1 MGTQQREDTM
11 PMTEEQAQQ
20 ELESVLKEDG
30 PETIQLDSVPK
41 EDGPET
47 LQAFLAR
54 HPGAVHIK
62 DREIASR
69 NREVARVSCYETQLW
84 VMLKGDSWWYR
95 LDFHC
100 DLFAVFLRAG
110 KRFTIHGKEHR
121 ERHFV

>member
-30 PETIQLDSVPK
+30 PETIQLESVAK

-54 HPGAVHIK
+54 HPGAVHQGSR
-62 DREIASR
+62 DRIPQQGGGAGQLLRDAAVGDAEGRLLVVSPGLPLR
-69 NREVARVSCYETQLW
+69 PVHRLLARW
-84 VMLKGDSWWYR
+84 K
-95 LDFHC
+95 
-100 DLFAVFLRAG
+100 AVHHPRQGAQG
-110 KRFTIHGKEHR
+110 EA
-121 ERHFV
+121 